1 MNSAYQHDQNFHA
14 DEISAAP
21 ALAGEGT
28 WKVMIVVENWTRCEA
43 VRDEVMGF
51 GFPDRSLDV
60 LCATSATDAEQLI
73 QEHPDTAV
81 ILVDVDVESDAVG
94 LDFVRF
100 VRDVADDHNVRII
113 VRENRSGAAIDR
125 RLISVYDVSEH
136 AGDEPLTGD
145 RLFIAMHSALKAY
158 RNAVALQSNKRALEQ
173 VIDATSTI
181 FERRSMGLFAQGVLE
196 QLTTLIYLD
205 QGGDAAQ
212 TSGIAAICKGPAID
226 VVAGTG
232 RFADQVGIDRRPM
245 LPRQVLEDFETAIKD
260 EGTVRIGDRVV
271 RNFRTRSG
279 LNYIVYLTDVA
290 TDDAPYRHLIEVFAR
305 NVGVAFENIQMNEEH
320 ERAQREMIYRLGEAV
335 ETRSR
340 ETGNHVRRVAEISKV
355 LAVGYGLGPEEAQ
368 VLRAA
373 SPLHDVGMIGVPDTI
388 LNKPGKL
395 ESEEW
400 GIVQNHALLGY
411 AMLKDSEHELI
422 RAGATIAQQ
431 HHEKWDGSGYPA
443 GKAGEEIHIFGR
455 ITAVADVFD
464 ALGCDRPY
472 KKAWPLDDVI
482 AHMRAERGKHFDP
495 KLVDVLMEHL
505 KDVLE
510 IRDRFA
516 DKFTADQQS

>member
-1 MNSAYQHDQNFHA
+1 MNSAPHPDRTLHP
-14 DEISAAP
+14 DEISSAP
-21 ALAGEGT
+21 ALKGGAT
-28 WKVMIVVENWTRCEA
+28 WKVMIVVEQPSACDA
-43 VRDEVMGF
+43 VQAELAGMGF
-51 GFPDRSLDV
+51 AGRGLEI
-60 LCATSATDAEQLI
+60 LCANAATDAEQLI

-81 ILVDVDVESDAVG
+81 VLVDVELETDLAG
-94 LDFVRF
+94 LEFVRF

-113 VRENRSGAAIDR
+113 VRENRSGVPIDR
-125 RLISVYDVSEH
+125 RLITDYDISDH
-136 AGDEPLTGD
+136 AGHEVLAGD
-145 RLFIAMHSALKAY
+145 RLFVAMHTALKAY
-158 RNAVALQSNKRALEQ
+158 RDSVALQSNKRALEQ

-181 FERRSMGLFAQGVLE
+181 FERRSMGMFAQGVLE

-205 QGGDAAQ
+205 HGGDAAQ

-232 RFADQVGIDRRPM
+232 RFTEQVGIDRRPM
-245 LPRQVLEDFETAIKD
+245 MPRQVLEDFETAIKD
-260 EGTVRIGDRVV
+260 EGTVRIGNRVV

-279 LNYIVYLTDVA
+279 LNYIVYLSDVA

-340 ETGNHVRRVAEISKV
+340 ETGNHVKRVAEISKV
-355 LAVGYGLGPEEAQ
+355 LALGYGLNLEEAQ

-373 SPLHDVGMIGVPDTI
+373 SPLHDVCMIGVPDTI

-431 HHEKWDGSGYPA
+431 HHEKWDGTGYPA
-443 GKAGEEIHIFGR
+443 GKAGEEIHVFGR
-455 ITAVADVFD
+455 ITAIADVFD

-482 AHMRAERGKHFDP
+482 AHMRAKRGKHFDP
-495 KLVDVLMEHL
+495 KLVDVLMENL
-505 KDVLE
+505 KEVLD
-510 IRDRFA
+510 IRDRYA
-516 DKFTADQQS
+516 DKYTAD

>member
-1 MNSAYQHDQNFHA
+1 MNSAYQHDYAFHS
-14 DEISAAP
+14 DEIRAAP
-21 ALAGEGT
+21 SAGTEGS
-28 WKVMIVVENWTRCEA
+28 WKVMIVVEDRAACEA
-43 VRDEVMGF
+43 VSAELTGF
-51 GFPDRSLDV
+51 GYSGRGLEI
-60 LCATSATDAEQLI
+60 LCANSATDAEQLI

-81 ILVDVDVESDAVG
+81 ILVDADVETDEAG
-94 LDFVRF
+94 LEFVRF
-100 VRDVADDHNVRII
+100 VRDVADDHNVRIV
-113 VRENRSGAAIDR
+113 VRKNRSGASIDR
-125 RLISVYDVSEH
+125 RLITDYDVSEH
-136 AGDEPLTGD
+136 AGQDTLCGD
-145 RLFIAMHSALKAY
+145 RLYIAMHAALKAY
-158 RNAVALQSNKRALEQ
+158 RNVVALQSNKRALEQ

-181 FERRSMGLFAQGVLE
+181 FERRSMGQFAQGVLE

-205 QGGDAAQ
+205 QGGNVAQ
-212 TSGIAAICKGPAID
+212 TSGIAAVCRGPAID

-232 RFADQVGIDRRPM
+232 RFTEQVGIDRRPM
-245 LPRQVLEDFETAIKD
+245 LPHQVLEDFETAIKD
-260 EGTVRIGDRVV
+260 EGTVRIGNRIV

-290 TDDAPYRHLIEVFAR
+290 TDEAPYRHLIEVFAR

-355 LAVGYGLGPEEAQ
+355 LALGYGLDPEEAQ

-373 SPLHDVGMIGVPDTI
+373 SPLHDVGMIGVPDMI

-400 GIVQNHALLGY
+400 GIVQNHALMGY
-411 AMLKDSEHELI
+411 AMLKESEHELI

-495 KLVDVLMEHL
+495 KLVDVLMENL

-516 DKFTADQQS
+516 DQFTADQQT